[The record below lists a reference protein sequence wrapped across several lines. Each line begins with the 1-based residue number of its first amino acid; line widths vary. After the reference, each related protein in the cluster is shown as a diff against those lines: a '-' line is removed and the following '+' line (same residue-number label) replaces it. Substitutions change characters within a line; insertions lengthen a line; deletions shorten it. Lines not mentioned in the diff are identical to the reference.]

1 MLVGA
6 APVHLSVDIVFHQYF
21 RRCYFMCWMAM
32 DCVHVV
38 HETLDTLL
46 LTLDIHCNVFQN
58 ICRTCL
64 IVMF

>member
-1 MLVGA
+1 
-6 APVHLSVDIVFHQYF
+6 
-21 RRCYFMCWMAM
+21 MCWMAM

-64 IVMF
+64 IVMFYMYVDQ